1 MNDLLPSNWVYESI
15 EGLSAPHKG
24 AIKIG
29 PFGSAL
35 SKKEM
40 VPSGIK
46 VYGQE
51 HVYKKDFSI
60 GNYFIT
66 EEKYQKLKSCTLER
80 GDVVVTM
87 MGTVGASTV
96 VPDDAEVGVMDSHLL
111 RIQVDDKRVSS
122 HLLSMQLRDSQD
134 VKEQIRKMS
143 QGGIMSGLN
152 ASIVKS
158 IRVPLPTLSE
168 QKKIAAILTSVD
180 DVIGKTQAQIDK
192 LKDLKT
198 GMMQELLTRGVGVDG
213 KPHTEF
219 KDSPVG
225 RIPKGW
231 DCVLMEAICTKIT
244 DGEHQ
249 TPKRTTEGYYLLS
262 ARNVRDGY
270 IDLTNVDYVEGDEF
284 QRISKRV
291 SPKQGDILISCSG
304 SVGRV
309 AVVPPKLEFS
319 MVRSV
324 AILQLN
330 KDIVDPYF
338 MAVQVAA
345 TAIQDQIEKSL
356 SQQAQANL
364 FQGAIKKLVV
374 VVPTMPEQKRIASAV
389 NSIANKIAKLQDG
402 LKSKQSL
409 KKALMQDLLTGKKR
423 VKVDS

>member
-1 MNDLLPSNWVYESI
+1 MSNLVPAGWTSSKFGSLTKSI
-15 EGLSAPHKG
+15 KSGLSRRIVSQDIGLPVLISGNIQNNNLDTSELKYWYVDDPQG
-24 AIKIG
+24 ADTSRYLLNDGDILLCFINSLAQIG
-29 PFGSAL
+29 
-35 SKKEM
+35 
-40 VPSGIK
+40 K
-46 VYGQE
+46 VCIYSDIGRATIYTTNLFRVVAHE
-51 HVYKKDFSI
+51 DFSSSYVYQLMTNQPFQEEI
-60 GNYFIT
+60 QLIT
-66 EEKYQKLKSCTLER
+66 KPAVNQASFTKADLEEIP
-80 GDVVVTM
+80 VIF
-87 MGTVGASTV
+87 
-96 VPDDAEVGVMDSHLL
+96 P
-111 RIQVDDKRVSS
+111 
-122 HLLSMQLRDSQD
+122 
-134 VKEQIRKMS
+134 
-143 QGGIMSGLN
+143 
-152 ASIVKS
+152 
-158 IRVPLPTLSE
+158 PLPE

-180 DVIGKTQAQIDK
+180 DVIEKTQAQIDK
-192 LKDLKT
+192 LKDLKI

-219 KDSPVG
+219 KDSAVG
-225 RIPKGW
+225 KIPKGW

-270 IDLTNVDYVEGDEF
+270 IDVTNVDYVGDDEF

-338 MAVQVAA
+338 MAVQIAA

-374 VVPTMPEQKRIASAV
+374 VVPTMSEQKKIASAV

-402 LKSKQSL
+402 LKGKQSL
-409 KKALMQDLLTGKKR
+409 KRALMQDLLTGKKR